1 MKLKQLIVN
10 STAAMAIILA
20 GSVAAES
27 YKEKDA
33 AAAKADAVT
42 TGAAAEQKEADTL
55 QGQAGKLAQEAAAA
69 RAKAK
74 ADPTAANE
82 RAAKLKTQESVDA
95 AAVAGGMEGKAA
107 TDQKAVED
115 LKK

>member
-1 MKLKQLIVN
+1 MNLRHLIVT
-10 STAAMAIILA
+10 STAAIAITLA
-20 GSVAAES
+20 GTVAAES

-42 TGAAAEQKEADTL
+42 TGAAAEQKKADSL
-55 QGQAGKLAQEAAAA
+55 QGQADKLAKEAAVA

-74 ADPTAANE
+74 ADPTPANE

-95 AAVAGGMEGKAA
+95 AAVAGGMEGRAA
-107 TDQKAVED
+107 ADQKAVED